1 MLSYRTLPSLLPLV
15 LLLASCD
22 GTISVTFSTGPQPF
36 EVSTQSLGLSLPAEL
51 ESADARIASV
61 PCGPMG
67 MCPSSEEVTITCE
80 ADVCDPAEKTVSV
93 PVGNVIDVDDLL
105 AETRDVGLRIVDAY
119 EIVSVVYDVQTNTFT
134 LPVEDIVI
142 FWGPEAANAV
152 DPALGVRRLGTVPR
166 LEPGTTLND
175 GQVII
180 DADGAAQ
187 LSDYL
192 VDGGSRIRFFAQ
204 TSADLDPGDPFP
216 AGGVSLTVNATVRA
230 VGSVFD

>member
-1 MLSYRTLPSLLPLV
+1 MLSYRTFLLLLPV
-15 LLLASCD
+15 AALAAGCD

-36 EVSTQSLGLSLPAEL
+36 EVSTQALSLPAEL
-51 ESADARIASV
+51 EAPDGRIGSV

-67 MCPSSEEVTITCE
+67 MCPSTEEVVITCE
-80 ADVCDPAEKTVSV
+80 ADVCNPAERTVSV

-105 AETRDVGLRIVDAY
+105 SETRDVGLRIVDAY
-119 EIVSVVYDVQTNTFT
+119 EIVSVVYDVQSNTFT

-142 FWGPEAANAV
+142 YWGPEGANAV
-152 DPALGVRRLGTVPR
+152 DPMLGVRRLGTVPR
-166 LEPGTTLND
+166 LEAGTTLND
-175 GQVII
+175 GQVIV
-180 DADGAAQ
+180 DADGAAE

-204 TSADLDPGDPFP
+204 TTADLDPGDPFP